1 MNHQDT
7 NSYSFS
13 FESAKTPQTIFE
25 TLIDVRQWWVG
36 LFGEDIKGNSDKL
49 HEEFTFSAGNGLH
62 YTKQRLVEL
71 IPNKKI
77 VWQITESKLTFVEVT
92 DEWTNTKIGFEIS
105 TVGNSSQV
113 TFTHEGL
120 VKKFQCYTNCS
131 DAWTQ
136 YLKNLAEKLK

>member
-1 MNHQDT
+1 MNYQDT

-13 FESAKTPQTIFE
+13 FETTKTPQTIFK

-49 HEEFTFSAGNGLH
+49 NEEFTFSAGNGLH

-71 IPNKKI
+71 IPNKRI

-105 TVGNSSQV
+105 TVGNKNKV
-113 TFTHEGL
+113 TFIHEGL